1 MTLSGTYKTQHGDL
15 TITQH
20 GVNITATYQDDGVCI
35 GSLIENKIE
44 GIWKN
49 KKDQGVFEWTFDDN
63 GSFTGKYKS
72 GIEDG
77 AMRGKWDGKPL
88 SSESVINLESK
99 PDSDNESENVSEL
112 EIYIRYS
119 DGDEEVG
126 NFSINIESEL
136 KMPKEISYES
146 LTNLI
151 SYSGLYEDENFLNAV
166 KHEVSTFSLS
176 MSDCPQIFVTKI
188 NTIDLKPLYENRFNS
203 EENEEIVAALLNV
216 NSDEVSDLIRDY
228 FSETAYSVENLF

>member
-1 MTLSGTYKTQHGDL
+1 MNITGTYKTQHGL
-15 TITQH
+15 MTLTQH
-20 GVNITATYQDDGVCI
+20 GENITATYQVEGLCS
-35 GSLIENKIE
+35 GRLSGNKVE

-49 KKDQGVFEWTFDDN
+49 KKGQGLFEWTFDGN

-72 GIEDG
+72 GMEDG
-77 AMRGKWDGKPL
+77 AMRGKWDGKPP
-88 SSESVINLESK
+88 SSESDINLESK
-99 PDSDNESENVSEL
+99 PDSDNENVSDL
-112 EIYIRYS
+112 DIYIRYS

-126 NFSINIESEL
+126 NFSINIESAL
-136 KMPKEISYES
+136 KMPNEISYES

-151 SYSGLYEDENFLNAV
+151 SYSGLFEDENFLNAV

-203 EENEEIVAALLNV
+203 EENEEIVAALLNI

>member
-1 MTLSGTYKTQHGDL
+1 MNIAGLYNTQHGDL
-15 TITQH
+15 TIAQH
-20 GVNITATYQDDGVCI
+20 GENITATYQEDGVCI

-49 KKDQGVFEWTFDDN
+49 KKDQGLFEWTFDDK

-88 SSESVINLESK
+88 SSENVINLESK

-112 EIYIRYS
+112 DIYIRYS

-188 NTIDLKPLYENRFNS
+188 NAIDLKPLYENLFNS
-203 EENEEIVAALLNV
+203 EENEEIVATLLNV

-228 FSETAYSVENLF
+228 FNETAYSVENLF

>member
-1 MTLSGTYKTQHGDL
+1 M
-15 TITQH
+15 
-20 GVNITATYQDDGVCI
+20 
-35 GSLIENKIE
+35 
-44 GIWKN
+44 
-49 KKDQGVFEWTFDDN
+49 
-63 GSFTGKYKS
+63 
-72 GIEDG
+72 EDG
-77 AMRGKWDGKPL
+77 AMRGKWDGKPP
-88 SSESVINLESK
+88 SSESDINLESK
-99 PDSDNESENVSEL
+99 PDSDIESENVSEL
-112 EIYIRYS
+112 DIYIRYS

-126 NFSINIESEL
+126 NFSINIESAL
-136 KMPKEISYES
+136 KMPNEISYES

-151 SYSGLYEDENFLNAV
+151 SYSGLFEDENFLNAV

-203 EENEEIVAALLNV
+203 EENEEIVAALLNI